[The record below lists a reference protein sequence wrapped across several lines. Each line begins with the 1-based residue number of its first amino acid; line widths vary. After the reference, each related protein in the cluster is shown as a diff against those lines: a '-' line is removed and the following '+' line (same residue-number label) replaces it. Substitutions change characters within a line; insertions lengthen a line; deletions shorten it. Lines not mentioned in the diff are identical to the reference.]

1 MASSMDIDTASGTG
15 ASAASSSEAAAYAFL
30 DSLPLA
36 SYPSVLRPY
45 FPRFKTLRSKK
56 LWYQLTL
63 SIEELIALPESR
75 LPEVKDAKGRQLLIG
90 LYDDFVSAFG
100 PSKLSP
106 LRWVGIAVNV
116 ARQYPEPAQ
125 ALAFLTDSVVAKTE
139 SGRRELEED
148 AEAKAKAKEGE
159 AAAAKDGK
167 EKEKEKA
174 KDGASSS
181 QQQQQQQGQ
190 ARDDDDA
197 YVFATMEAAHFKL
210 ILGDLEGTKAA
221 MTRSARVL
229 DTFDSV
235 EHAVH
240 AAYYRVSGDYYK
252 AKAEYASYY
261 KNSLLFLACVNIETD
276 LGVEDRVQRAHDL
289 SVSAL
294 LGDTI
299 YNFGELL
306 LHPILDSLND
316 TPHAWLSDLL
326 FAFNAG
332 DLGRFEALLPHL
344 SSRDPLLASQ
354 TQFLRQKVCL
364 MALIESVFKRSTDD
378 RTLSFET
385 IALETRLPVDEVE
398 HLVMKALS
406 LNLIRGTLDQHAQLA
421 RITWVQ
427 PRVLDR
433 RQIEALQ
440 DRLNQWCTRV
450 QSVAEFVKGQTPEL
464 FVTA

>member
-1 MASSMDIDTASGTG
+1 MSSSAAAMDVDAGHSGATTSTEASSI
-15 ASAASSSEAAAYAFL
+15 AFL
-30 DSLPLA
+30 DSVTPSLP
-36 SYPSVLRPY
+36 SELRPY
-45 FPRFKTLRSKK
+45 FPRFKSLRSKK

-63 SIEELIALPESR
+63 SLEELIARPEAQ
-75 LPEVKDAKGRQLLIG
+75 EAKLADKRPLLVA
-90 LYDDFVSAFG
+90 LYDEFVAGFAA
-100 PSKLSP
+100 KLSP

-116 ARQYPEPAQ
+116 ARQYQDPKES
-125 ALAFLTDSVVAKTE
+125 LAFLESVASKTDTP
-139 SGRRELEED
+139 D
-148 AEAKAKAKEGE
+148 A
-159 AAAAKDGK
+159 
-167 EKEKEKA
+167 
-174 KDGASSS
+174 
-181 QQQQQQQGQ
+181 Q
-190 ARDDDDA
+190 DA
-197 YVFATMEAAHFKL
+197 FVFATMEAAHFKL
-210 ILGDLEGTKAA
+210 VLGDLEGTKAA
-221 MTRSARVL
+221 MDKCSKVL

-240 AAYYRVSGDYYK
+240 AAFYRVSGDYYK
-252 AKAEYASYY
+252 AKAEYANYY
-261 KNSLLFLACVNIETD
+261 KNSLLFLACVNSETD
-276 LGVEDRVQRAHDL
+276 LAANDRSERAHDL

-306 LHPILDSLND
+306 LHPILESLQS

-332 DLGRFEALLPHL
+332 DLGRFESLIPQVEKHALLKDNL
-344 SSRDPLLASQ
+344 
-354 TQFLRQKVCL
+354 QFLRQKICL
-364 MALIESVFKRSTDD
+364 MALIESVFRRSTDD

-385 IALETRLPVDEVE
+385 IAQETRLPVDEVE

-406 LNLIRGTLDQHAQLA
+406 LNLIRGTLDQYAQLA

-440 DRLNQWCTRV
+440 ERLNQWCERV